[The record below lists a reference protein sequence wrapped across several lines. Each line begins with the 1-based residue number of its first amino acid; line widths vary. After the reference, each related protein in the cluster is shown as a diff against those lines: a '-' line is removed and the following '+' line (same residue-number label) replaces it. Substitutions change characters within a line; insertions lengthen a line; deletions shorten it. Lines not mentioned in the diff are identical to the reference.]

1 MFFFLV
7 MRVVLF
13 YLPFTYRNT
22 FSKLDWPERG
32 GLGGQR
38 AQLLRSTPD
47 FLILISSGRVIRFR
61 RSFATAVALIRYRG
75 GGTIYNLLQYIVRN
89 ALRIF
94 ANPLK

>member
-75 GGTIYNLLQYIVRN
+75 GALFIIYCNISYGMHFASLQIR
-89 ALRIF
+89 
-94 ANPLK
+94 